1 MANKKKRT
9 EKKTSVI
16 DLLPYIFIVA
26 VVPLIVYLHIDDLDP
41 AEDAIWKTRD
51 FYPDLLSYCKSL
63 WFRIASA
70 FGLCLFAFRIIQGR
84 VQLKQRLSLY
94 LPSAVYIIFIIL
106 STVTSK
112 YASIALSGFVA
123 RYEGMLVLVFYIIN
137 MLILFNVIR
146 EEWQI
151 QFLLKSLLVSA
162 CVISLIG
169 LTQFAG
175 RDFFQTGLGKSLIL
189 PAEFVE
195 SELSFNFGTMAYGTL
210 SNPNYMGSYVALVFP
225 VAVAVI
231 FLAEKVAWRIMAV
244 VLSVLLL
251 INLAGSDSSAGLV
264 GLGFGLVIA
273 AIYFLRKHLY
283 RKKIIVILSVAVVLT
298 ACGFLGRDVILRLR
312 MEGVTPYYVED
323 ITLDKGTARI
333 VSSTET
339 LNIRFAEEQLMF
351 YDAEGNSLHVNANE
365 DETGINISFKEPAFQ
380 RYRLKVIGDV
390 LEIRNGEVV
399 FYIILNEDGL
409 YLLGLNGDETNRI
422 VKPEAI
428 DVKGY
433 EKVGSA
439 RAYIWSRTIPL
450 LKNAVLVGYGPDTFA
465 IVFPQ
470 KDYIGKINAYN
481 TPLMIVDKP
490 HNMYLQIAIN
500 TGILSLVAFL
510 AVIVVYLVMGIKA
523 CFMNRASGRI
533 SQYGAGIFIGICAY
547 LVAGFFNDSSIAVA
561 PVFWVLLGIGFAC
574 NIMAACDMDGHRK
587 SAVSHE

>member
-189 PAEFVE
+189 PAEFAE
-195 SELSFNFGTMAYGTL
+195 SELSFNFGTMVYGTL

-225 VAVAVI
+225 IAVMIV
-231 FLAEKVAWRIMAV
+231 LMSEKVALRIGAA

-251 INLAGSDSSAGLV
+251 VNLVGSGSDAGLV
-264 GLGFGLVIA
+264 GLGAGAIIA
-273 AIYFLRKHLY
+273 AVYFLRKY
-283 RKKIIVILSVAVVLT
+283 RKYLFRNKIIVILSVAIVL
-298 ACGFLGRDVILRLR
+298 AAGGFLTREMVSRF
-312 MEGVTPYYVED
+312 EAESAQTYYLED
-323 ITLDKGTARI
+323 ITFNKGSARI
-333 VSSTET
+333 ISSTET
-339 LNIRFAEEQLMF
+339 LEIRFTEEQLTF
-351 YDAEGNSLHVNANE
+351 YDAAGNNLHVNVKE
-365 DETGINISFKEPAFQ
+365 DETGIHINFKESAYQ
-380 RYRLKVIGDV
+380 RYRLKVTGDV
-390 LEIRNGEVV
+390 LEIRNGEVEFFV
-399 FYIILNEDGL
+399 SLGEEGL
-409 YLLGLNGDETNRI
+409 RLVGIKGDEPNRI

-428 DVKGY
+428 DVRGY

-470 KDYIGKINAYN
+470 NDYIGKINAYN
-481 TPLMIVDKP
+481 TPFMIVDKP
-490 HNMYLQIAIN
+490 HNMYLQIAVN
-500 TGILSLVAFL
+500 SGILSLVAFL
-510 AVIVVYLVMGIKA
+510 AIIMVYIVSGIKA
-523 CFMNRASGRI
+523 CFMNQVPGKASH
-533 SQYGAGIFIGICAY
+533 YGTGIFIGICAF
-547 LVAGFFNDSSIAVA
+547 LVAGLFNDSSIAVA
-561 PVFWVLLGIGFAC
+561 PVFWILLGIGFAC
-574 NIMAACDMDGHRK
+574 NIMAACDTDR
-587 SAVSHE
+587 